1 MHDTGERMSY
11 CIETHNLSKRFSILK
26 TYGDLLLHPF
36 RKKEIIALS
45 NVNIS
50 IREGELFALLGP
62 NGAGKT
68 TLIKILN
75 TLVLPSSGSA
85 YVKGLDVAKYGKE
98 VRKKIGYVVSDE
110 RSFSWR
116 LTGRQNL
123 RFFSV
128 LNNIS
133 AVDAAARIQKLLR
146 LVELDQDADRMFK
159 DYSTGMRQKLA
170 IARGLLTDPD
180 IIFMDEPTKALDPIT
195 ARHIRNLV
203 KEKVIGE
210 RKRSVLY
217 ATHNLQ
223 EAEELCDR
231 IAIISKGAI
240 QYVGTVDAL
249 KKEFRHDAHYI
260 IRVRNADNNL
270 IGRIESVPLLKK
282 LSVHADGSSCDYIQ
296 FEAVLDAS
304 NGNISHVIEKILQMG
319 GNITSLHEKELTLE
333 EAFSKVVLK

>member
-1 MHDTGERMSY
+1 MSY
-11 CIETHNLSKRFSILK
+11 CVETHNLSKRFSILK
-26 TYGDLLLHPF
+26 TYRDLFLHPF
-36 RKKEIIALS
+36 RKKEIIVLRD
-45 NVNIS
+45 VNIGV
-50 IREGELFALLGP
+50 REGELFALLGQ

-75 TLVLPSSGSA
+75 TLVLPSSGNA
-85 YVKGLDVAKYGKE
+85 YIKGLDVAKHGKE
-98 VRKKIGYVVSDE
+98 VRRKIGYVVSDE
-110 RSFSWR
+110 RSFYWR

-128 LNNIS
+128 LNNMS
-133 AVDAAARIQKLLR
+133 SEDAAIRIKRLLQF
-146 LVELDQDADRMFK
+146 VDLDQDADRMFK

-195 ARHIRNLV
+195 AHNIRMLV
-203 KEKVIGE
+203 KEKIIGE
-210 RKRSVLY
+210 RKRTVFY

-240 QYVGTVDAL
+240 KYVGTVEAL
-249 KKEFRHDAHYI
+249 KKEFQHEAHYI

-270 IGRIESVPLLKK
+270 IGRIEAIPLLKK
-282 LSVHADGSSCDYIQ
+282 LSVDSNGSSSDYIQ

-304 NGNISHVIEKILQMG
+304 NGNITHVIEKIIQMG
-319 GNITSLHEKELTLE
+319 GNITSLYEKELTLE
-333 EAFSKVVLK
+333 EAFSKVVLN